1 LGTIVNAWPNVAL
14 PLVLAA
20 AGCAGG
26 AEPPPASAL
35 QDGPSA
41 ARFVSYAEDGRTVS
55 SVTPDRY
62 LGLWYE
68 IATTGSFQQGTCVG
82 TTATYS
88 PIDADTVEV
97 YNRCLRG
104 DLDGPVSEITGT
116 ATATDPSFTRL
127 LVDFGFGFEAP
138 YDIVELDGAAGD
150 APYAFAGVSSFEGAQ
165 LWILARS
172 PQLDAEIF
180 EALVER
186 FEDRGYADPRG
197 RLKTTP
203 HAPEEAE

>member
-1 LGTIVNAWPNVAL
+1 VRSIPLSAFLCLCAL
-14 PLVLAA
+14 P
-20 AGCAGG
+20 GCATPEAPSQDDPA
-26 AEPPPASAL
+26 AEEA
-35 QDGPSA
+35 PS
-41 ARFVSYAEDGRTVS
+41 FLPYSDDGRTVS
-55 SVTPDRY
+55 SVTPERY

-116 ATATDPSFTRL
+116 ATATDSSFSRL

-138 YDIVELDGAAGD
+138 YDIVELDGSEGD
-150 APYAFAGVSSFEGAQ
+150 APYAFAGVSSFEGGQ
-165 LWILARS
+165 LWILARR
-172 PQLDAEIF
+172 PVLDAGIY

-186 FEDRGYADPRG
+186 FEDRDYADPRG
-197 RLKTTP
+197 RLQMTP